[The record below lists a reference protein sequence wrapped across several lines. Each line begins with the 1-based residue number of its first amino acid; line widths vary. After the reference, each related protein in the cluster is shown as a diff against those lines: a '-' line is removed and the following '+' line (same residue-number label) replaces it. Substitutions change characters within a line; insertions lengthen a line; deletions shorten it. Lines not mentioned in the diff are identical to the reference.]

1 MSHGADSLK
10 SIMYALGANLT
21 IAVAKM
27 AAALYTGSGAM
38 LAEAVHSLA
47 DTGNQVLLL
56 IGLRLSKLPPSAE
69 YPLGHGR
76 AVYFWSFIVA
86 LLLFSMGGLFS
97 IYEGIHK
104 LSVHEGLQ
112 APWLAVGILAFSI
125 VMESFSLWG
134 CLREVNKVRGRRSL
148 WRWFRDSR
156 QSELIVVPGEDL
168 AALAGLSFAMA
179 AVLLTIATGDP
190 VFDAAGSIMIGVLLV
205 VVAVG
210 VGNEIKGL
218 LIGQSVDDAT
228 RQAIADH
235 IGGTPEVA
243 ALLNMITMQQGNDV
257 VLAVKARMRPACSDL
272 ELMECIN
279 GVERSIKKRF
289 PQVKWIFFEPDY
301 TDGGDDDTDPR
312 TGGDAGTAR
321 G

>member
-1 MSHGADSLK
+1 MSHGANSLK
-10 SIMYALGANLT
+10 SIIYALGANFT

-27 AAALYTGSGAM
+27 TAALYTGSGAM

-56 IGLRLSKLPPSAE
+56 IGLRRSKLPPSAE

-112 APWLAVGILAFSI
+112 APWLAVAILAFSI
-125 VMESFSLWG
+125 VMESVSLRG
-134 CLREVNKVRGRRSL
+134 CLREVNKVRGGLSL

-156 QSELIVVPGEDL
+156 QSELIVVLGEDL
-168 AALAGLSFAMA
+168 AALVGLSFALA
-179 AVLLTIATGDP
+179 AVLLTVATGDP
-190 VFDAAGSIMIGVLLV
+190 VYDASGSIMIGVLLV

-228 RQAIADH
+228 RQAISDY
-235 IGGTPEVA
+235 ICSVPDVI
-243 ALLNMITMQQGNDV
+243 ALLNLITLQQGNDV
-257 VLAVKARMRPACSDL
+257 MLAVKARMRPSCSDI
-272 ELMECIN
+272 ELMDCIN
-279 GVERSIKKRF
+279 RVERSIKERF

-301 TDGGDDDTDPR
+301 TDGE
-312 TGGDAGTAR
+312 GG
-321 G
+321 

>member
-1 MSHGADSLK
+1 MSHGANSLK
-10 SIMYALGANLT
+10 SIMFALGANLT

-56 IGLRLSKLPPSAE
+56 IGISRSKLPPSAD

-104 LSVHEGLQ
+104 LAVHEGLS
-112 APWLAVGILAFSI
+112 APWLAIGILAFSI

-134 CLREVNKVRGRRSL
+134 CLREVNKVRGGRSL
-148 WRWFRDSR
+148 WRWFRESR
-156 QSELIVVPGEDL
+156 QSELIVVVGEDL
-168 AALAGLSFAMA
+168 AALTGLSFALA
-179 AVLLTIATGDP
+179 AVLLTIATGNP
-190 VFDAAGSIMIGVLLV
+190 VYDAAGSIMIGVLLV
-205 VVAVG
+205 VVALG

-218 LIGQSVDDAT
+218 LIGQSVDDAM
-228 RQAIADH
+228 RRAIAGHVRD
-235 IGGTPEVA
+235 IPEVVE
-243 ALLNMITMQQGNDV
+243 LLNMITLQQGNDV
-257 VLAVKARMRPACSDL
+257 MLAVKARMKPCRSDM
-272 ELMECIN
+272 ELMSGIN
-279 GVERSIKKRF
+279 AAERSIKERF
-289 PQVKWIFFEPDY
+289 PQVKWVFFEPDY
-301 TDGGDDDTDPR
+301 LDKE
-312 TGGDAGTAR
+312 DA
-321 G
+321 

>member
-10 SIMYALGANLT
+10 SIMYALGANLM

-56 IGLRLSKLPPSAE
+56 VGLRRSAIPPSPE

-125 VMESFSLWG
+125 LMESVSLRA
-134 CLREVNKVRGRRSL
+134 CLREISKVRGGRSL
-148 WRWFRDSR
+148 WRWFRESR
-156 QSELIVVPGEDL
+156 QSELIVVMGEDM
-168 AALAGLSFAMA
+168 AALAGLSFALA
-179 AVLLTIATGDP
+179 AVLLTMATGDP
-190 VFDAAGSIMIGVLLV
+190 DYDAAGSIMIGALLV

-218 LIGQSVDDAT
+218 LIGQSVDEAT
-228 RQAIADH
+228 RQAIADY
-235 IGGTPEVA
+235 IREAPEVA
-243 ALLNMITMQQGNDV
+243 DLLNMIAVQQGGDV
-257 VLAVKARMRPACSDL
+257 VLAVKARMRATRSNLDL
-272 ELMECIN
+272 MKRIN
-279 GVERSIKKRF
+279 GVERAIKERF
-289 PQVKWIFFEPDY
+289 PHVKWIFFEPDY
-301 TDGGDDDTDPR
+301 TDDDK
-312 TGGDAGTAR
+312 G
-321 G
+321 